1 MVIFFSCNV
10 IKVLLSVEQ
19 ALAFCL
25 LCSKKLAWDMRM
37 QNWREKKVLLIP
49 SPLHRE
55 CGS

>member
-1 MVIFFSCNV
+1 MVISFSCNV

-19 ALAFCL
+19 ALASCL
-25 LCSKKLAWDMRM
+25 LHSKKACMGYENAELE
-37 QNWREKKVLLIP
+37 REKVLLIP